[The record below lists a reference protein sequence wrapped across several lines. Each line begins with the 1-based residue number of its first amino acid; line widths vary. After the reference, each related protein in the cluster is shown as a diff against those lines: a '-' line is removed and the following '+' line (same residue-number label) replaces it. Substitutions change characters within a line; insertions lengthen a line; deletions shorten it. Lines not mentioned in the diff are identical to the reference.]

1 MSKAE
6 RDAFFN
12 GSSGEDGQWRE
23 RGVIAIR
30 GLKAAE
36 ALKALMEQLQETCS
50 QRSTSPAR

>member
-12 GSSGEDGQWRE
+12 GSSGEDGQWKE

-36 ALKALMEQLQETCS
+36 ALKALMERLQETCS